1 MGRLSIP
8 ISDHRAIRRDV
19 DGRFG
24 VRGEVARITTTI
36 KAVAEQIAGEEGK
49 PSGVG
54 DDGYDMEMNTG
65 TDRVR
70 GNIWANNDTTERAEA
85 QRAPLLQAAM
95 QVK

>member
-8 ISDHRAIRRDV
+8 RSDHNAIRRDR

-24 VRGEVARITTTI
+24 VRADVRR
-36 KAVAEQIAGEEGK
+36 IAGAIRTVAGRIAGDEGN
-49 PSGVG
+49 G
-54 DDGYDMEMNTG
+54 DDGYTIAEHDG

-70 GNIWANNDTTERAEA
+70 VNIYANNNTTERAEA

>member
-24 VRGEVARITTTI
+24 VRAATIATTVAIRDL
-36 KAVAEQIAGEEGK
+36 AEQIAGEEGS

-54 DDGYDMEMNTG
+54 DEGYSMDMDTG
-65 TDRVR
+65 TDRLR

-95 QVK
+95 RVK

>member
-19 DGRFG
+19 DGKFG

-54 DDGYDMEMNTG
+54 DDGYDTELRTG
-65 TDRVR
+65 TDRLR
-70 GNIWANNDTTERAEA
+70 GHIWANNDTTERAEA
-85 QRAPLLQAAM
+85 QSAPLLQAAM

>member
-19 DGRFG
+19 DGKFG

-54 DDGYDMEMNTG
+54 DDGYDTELRTG

-70 GNIWANNDTTERAEA
+70 GHIWANNSTTERAEA
-85 QRAPLLQAAM
+85 QSAPLLQAAM

>member
-8 ISDHRAIRRDV
+8 ISDHREIRRDV
-19 DGRFG
+19 NGRFG
-24 VRGEVARITTTI
+24 VRGEVRRIAHTI
-36 KAVAEQIAGEEGK
+36 KAVAEQIAGDEGS

-54 DDGYDMEMNTG
+54 NDGYSIEEHTG

-70 GNIWANNDTTERAEA
+70 VNIYANNDTTERAEA
-85 QRAPLLQAAM
+85 QQAPLLQAAM

>member
-8 ISDHRAIRRDV
+8 ISDHRAIRRDTA
-19 DGRFG
+19 GTFG
-24 VRGEVARITTTI
+24 VRPEVNRIGHTI
-36 KAVAEQIAGEEGK
+36 KAVAEQIAGEDGS

-54 DDGYDMEMNTG
+54 DDGYDTEESMG

-70 GNIWANNDTTERAEA
+70 FNIWANNDTTERAEA
-85 QRAPLLQAAM
+85 QRAPLMQAAM

>member
-8 ISDHRAIRRDV
+8 IGDHRAIRRDV
-19 DGRFG
+19 NGQFG
-24 VRGEVARITTTI
+24 VRAETRRIAGAI
-36 KAVAEQIAGEEGK
+36 REAAEQIAGEAGS

-54 DDGYDMEMNTG
+54 DEGYSIDEHMG

-70 GNIWANNDTTERAEA
+70 QNIYANNDTTERAEA

>member
-8 ISDHRAIRRDV
+8 ISDHRAIRCDR

-24 VRGEVARITTTI
+24 VRGEVRRIAGTI
-36 KAVAEQIAGEEGK
+36 KTVAEQIAGEDGS

-54 DDGYDMEMNTG
+54 DDGYSIAEHEG
-65 TDRVR
+65 TDRLRV
-70 GNIWANNDTTERAEA
+70 NIYANNDTTERAEA